1 MTKQTST
8 TKGQKVKQNVPSTA
22 ADWESGKLGESEEHI
37 EEAGFDLLMALDE
50 ALELKPI
57 SIRLQQKL
65 ITRLKLVA
73 KHHGIGYQ
81 PMIRDILNRWVMGEM
96 KTILREYEEQA
107 EAEKVLAD
115 EDSPYA
121 KTLKKCA

>member
-1 MTKQTST
+1 MTKQRNNTR
-8 TKGQKVKQNVPSTA
+8 GEKVKHNVPSTA

-37 EEAGFDLLMALDE
+37 EEADINLLMALDE

-65 ITRLKLVA
+65 IHRLKLVA
-73 KHHGIGYQ
+73 KYHGIGYQ
-81 PMIRDILNRWVMGEM
+81 PMIRDILNRWVSGEM
-96 KTILREYEEQA
+96 KSILRKLEVQA

-121 KTLKKCA
+121 KTLEDYA